1 MDRIEMKE
9 RLIDFAVRVYRLNA
23 ELKRRGAVEYA
34 SQVIRSSSSVGAN
47 YHEAVHGRSGADF
60 YNKIKVAEGEAS
72 ETHFWLS
79 VISRA
84 GIIKSE
90 RMADLID
97 EASQII
103 AILHATADSYER
115 HLRATLKRK
124 GHNSK

>member
-9 RLIDFAVRVYRLNA
+9 RLIDFAARVYRLNA

-60 YNKIKVAEGEAS
+60 YNKIKVAEGEAA

-90 RMADLID
+90 RMAALID

-115 HLRATLKRK
+115 HLRATLGRK
-124 GHNSK
+124 SRDSK

>member
-1 MDRIEMKE
+1 MNRMEMKE
-9 RLIDFAVRVYRLNA
+9 RLIDFAVRVYRLNS

-60 YNKIKVAEGEAS
+60 FNKIKVAEGEAA

-84 GIIKSE
+84 GIIKAE
-90 RMADLID
+90 RMVDLID
-97 EASQII
+97 EASQIL
-103 AILHATADSYER
+103 AIMHSTADSYER
-115 HLRATLKRK
+115 RLKATTKRK
-124 GHNSK
+124 GNDSK

>member
-1 MDRIEMKE
+1 MKE

-60 YNKIKVAEGEAS
+60 YNKIKVAEGEAA

-90 RMADLID
+90 RMAALID

-115 HLRATLKRK
+115 HLRATLGRK
-124 GHNSK
+124 SRDSK